1 MCLNLNESPKI
12 AQQDPKRAQKAPN
25 GAELETKSSGYTFK
39 TKVDSLY
46 V

>member
-1 MCLNLNESPKI
+1 MCLKLNEHPKI
-12 AQQDPKRAQKAPN
+12 ARQDPKKAQKASN
-25 GAELETKSSGYTFK
+25 GAELETKSSGYTSK